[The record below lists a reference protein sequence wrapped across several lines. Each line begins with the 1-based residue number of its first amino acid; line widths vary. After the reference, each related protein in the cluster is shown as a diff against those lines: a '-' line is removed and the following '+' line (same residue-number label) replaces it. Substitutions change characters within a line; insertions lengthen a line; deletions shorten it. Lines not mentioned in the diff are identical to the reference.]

1 MVAALN
7 TETNA
12 TIWHVFG
19 NVVVMTLLRP
29 EVIDSV
35 FIVNNFA
42 GCRKTRLKSLFV
54 SIGYSIF
61 KIAAPLVG
69 TVKLQVF

>member
-7 TETNA
+7 IETNA
-12 TIWHVFG
+12 TIWHVLG
-19 NVVVMTLLRP
+19 NVVVMTLLHP

-42 GCRKTRLKSLFV
+42 ACGKTRLKSLFV
-54 SIGYSIF
+54 SIGYSIS
-61 KIAAPLVG
+61 
-69 TVKLQVF
+69 